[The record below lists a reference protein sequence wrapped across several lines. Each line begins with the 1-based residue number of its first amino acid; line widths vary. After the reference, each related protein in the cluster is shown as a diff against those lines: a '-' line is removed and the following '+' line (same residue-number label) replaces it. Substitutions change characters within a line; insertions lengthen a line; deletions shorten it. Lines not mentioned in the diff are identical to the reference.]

1 MRAWWGKRAGESSRC
16 EDPAPTGGM
25 AGRALRG
32 GCDPNAAHDNR
43 NHQGIMRREGRRAA
57 MVCAHGG
64 ANGRGNLRVAKTPP
78 LQSALAGMPL
88 RGGYDPNAVIT
99 TASLRMPC
107 HPGSLT
113 FFITMRR
120 GRGGHSL
127 RSAPP
132 LPRKQQQ
139 WHPRGLRGRA
149 RLSLQA

>member
-1 MRAWWGKRAGESSRC
+1 
-16 EDPAPTGGM
+16 
-25 AGRALRG
+25 
-32 GCDPNAAHDNR
+32 
-43 NHQGIMRREGRRAA
+43 

>member
-1 MRAWWGKRAGESSRC
+1 MDEGGGGADGMRAWWGKRAGESSRC

-78 LQSALAGMPL
+78 LQSGVCGDIVAEDCHTDHHL
-88 RGGYDPNAVIT
+88 RPTDINGKA
-99 TASLRMPC
+99 
-107 HPGSLT
+107 
-113 FFITMRR
+113 
-120 GRGGHSL
+120 
-127 RSAPP
+127 
-132 LPRKQQQ
+132 
-139 WHPRGLRGRA
+139 
-149 RLSLQA
+149 